1 MNLTSLFNLKGL
13 AIAFAI
19 GLVAGGG
26 SGYYVAVSQFERA
39 AINAANTAA
48 AAQHKQ
54 DVAQHGAAVVASNT
68 GQTQANATQA
78 NTGAQVQV
86 VHNAPTVF
94 VKVPGQCPDDP
105 VIAPDVL
112 NAYNKAGH

>member
-1 MNLTSLFNLKGL
+1 MDLTSLFNLKGL

-26 SGYYVAVSQFERA
+26 SGYFVAVSQFERA
-39 AINAANTAA
+39 ALNAANTAA
-48 AAQHKQ
+48 AVQHKQ
-54 DVAQHGAAVVASNT
+54 DVKQHGTAVTVSTT
-68 GQTQANATQA
+68 GQKKADATQV
-78 NTGAQVQV
+78 NTAAQVQV
-86 VHNAPTVF
+86 VHDKTTVF

-105 VIAPDVL
+105 AIDPDVL